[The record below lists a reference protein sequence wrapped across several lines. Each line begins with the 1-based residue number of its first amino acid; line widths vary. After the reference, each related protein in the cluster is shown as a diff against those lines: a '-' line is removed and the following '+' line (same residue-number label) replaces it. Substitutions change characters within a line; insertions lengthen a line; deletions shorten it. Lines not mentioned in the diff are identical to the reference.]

1 MAFTLASFYQ
11 SKEWRKLRRAIISER
26 FLRDGDIYCSFCG
39 KPILNTW
46 DIIAHHK
53 IYLTE
58 GNVNDLN
65 ISLNSENIALVHH
78 VCHSR
83 IHEKFANTFKKIY
96 LVFGAPSSGK
106 STYVN
111 SIAEQNDL
119 IVDLDRI
126 YECINNYRSTKLFP
140 NAMKMFN
147 DLIDVVET
155 RNGQWKNAYV
165 VIANCRN
172 VERLY
177 NRLGCELI
185 YVDTD
190 KETCIRRGQEKINK
204 FGEGYLKSIET
215 FFDEWNSTY
224 SRLLEDKL

>member
-1 MAFTLASFYQ
+1 MAYTLATFYR
-11 SKEWRKLRRAIISER
+11 STEWRKLRRAIISER
-26 FLRDGDIYCSFCG
+26 FLRDGDIFCEHCG

-46 DIIAHHK
+46 DIVAHHK
-53 IYLTE
+53 EYLTE
-58 GNVNDLN
+58 QNVNDLN
-65 ISLNSENIALVHH
+65 ISLNSENIALLHQT
-78 VCHSR
+78 CHNR
-83 IHEKFANTFKKIY
+83 VHEKFASTFKRVY
-96 LVFGAPSSGK
+96 LVFGSPSSGK
-106 STYVN
+106 TTYVN
-111 SIAEQNDL
+111 SIAEKDDL

-147 DLIDVVET
+147 DLLDVVET
-155 RNGQWKNAYV
+155 RNGQWKNAYI

-190 KETCIRRGQEKINK
+190 KETCIKRGQEKINQ